1 MQSNG
6 HTDARKLHSRLS
18 HPIIDADGH
27 WLEYAPI
34 MREEFRRIGG
44 DAAAEALEI
53 ASQRV
58 PGSLKLSLPE
68 RRRRRIG
75 QEAFWSSPCEN
86 VLDRAT
92 AMLPR
97 LMYERLDD
105 LGLDFCVVYPT
116 AGLGYHRMQDTR
128 LRRAICRAYN
138 VFAADQFRGLE
149 DRVIPAAIIPMYTP
163 EEAIEEIEFASKQL
177 GYKVIMVGG
186 LMRRPIPAL
195 AEQNPDAARLVE
207 WYDVIGIDSDH
218 DYDPVWAKCREL
230 KIAPSFHNGAR
241 SILLRNSPS
250 NFCYNH
256 IGHFASAGHAVCKA
270 LFFGG
275 VTRRFPDLNFAFL
288 EGGVGWACMLYADL
302 IGHWEKRNRGA
313 IESTNPS
320 KLDRAALLEY
330 AQKYGREDVAEAVRR
345 GEGLEGDSN
354 STLTGGIE
362 DLDDYFR
369 CKIEKKQ
376 DIRDLFVPRFYF
388 GCEADDPVNGWA
400 FNRSANP
407 MGARLNAI
415 FSSDIGHFDVPDMT
429 DVVPEA
435 YELVEHGLLDDDDFR
450 DFMFSNA
457 VRFWGEVNPDFF
469 KGTVVERAAAE
480 VLASAKGRIRA

>member
-1 MQSNG
+1 MQTNG
-6 HTDARKLHSRLS
+6 HTEARKLRSRLS
-18 HPIIDADGH
+18 YPIIDADGH

-34 MREEFRRIGG
+34 MRDEFRRIGG
-44 DAAAEALEI
+44 DAAVEAYDI

-58 PGSLKLSLPE
+58 PNSLKLSLPE
-68 RRRRRIG
+68 RRRRRVG
-75 QEAFWSSPCEN
+75 QEAFWGSPCAN

-105 LGLDFCVVYPT
+105 LGIDFCVVYPT

-128 LRRAICRAYN
+128 QRRAICRAYN

-195 AEQNPDAARLVE
+195 LEEKPDAAKLVE
-207 WYDVIGIDSDH
+207 WYDVVGIDSDH

-302 IGHWEKRNRGA
+302 IGHWEKRNRQA

-320 KLDRAALLEY
+320 KLDRGALLQY
-330 AQKYGREDVAEAVRR
+330 AQKYGRDEVVEAVRR

-354 STLTGGIE
+354 STMTGGIE

-369 CKIEKKQ
+369 CKIGKKQ

-400 FNRSANP
+400 FNGKANP

-435 YELVEHGLLDDDDFR
+435 YELVEHGLLDDADFR
-450 DFMFSNA
+450 DFMFANA

-469 KGTVVERAAAE
+469 KGTVVEKAAAE
-480 VLASAKGRIRA
+480 VLASSRPAART